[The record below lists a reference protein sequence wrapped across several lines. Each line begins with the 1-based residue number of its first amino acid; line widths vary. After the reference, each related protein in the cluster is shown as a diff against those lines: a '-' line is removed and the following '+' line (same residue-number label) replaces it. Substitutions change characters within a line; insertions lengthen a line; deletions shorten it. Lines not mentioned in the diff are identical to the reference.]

1 MNTSTNVKENTPA
14 ITVQI
19 GKRIKKLRL
28 EHNLSQE
35 QLALEAGIDR
45 SYVGQIER
53 FEKNVT
59 VVVLEKIACS
69 LGLTIN
75 EFLDFD
81 EE

>member
-1 MNTSTNVKENTPA
+1 MDTSTNVKETPT
-14 ITVQI
+14 ITVLI
-19 GKRIKKLRL
+19 GKRIKKLRQ
-28 EHNLSQE
+28 ENKMSQE

-59 VVVLEKIACS
+59 VVTLQKIAKS
-69 LGLTIN
+69 LGLTLN

-81 EE
+81 KE

>member
-1 MNTSTNVKENTPA
+1 MDTSTNVKETPT
-14 ITVQI
+14 ITVLI
-19 GKRIKKLRL
+19 GRRIKKLRQ
-28 EHNLSQE
+28 ENKMSQE

-59 VVVLEKIACS
+59 VVTLQKIAKS
-69 LGLTIN
+69 LGLTLN

-81 EE
+81 KE